1 MTSFVPQV
9 ALSAT
14 VRRRCAVQHAAR
26 FVCSASGSNT
36 GTGTGSAVLES
47 TSNPRVKFVRSLFRR
62 KQREETGKVVLEGHR
77 LVLDTAEAG
86 YEFDDLFYS
95 VDASAR
101 SAALTPAFERC
112 KSVPTG
118 VTGKVMAA
126 ISDTVTPQGVVAV
139 MERPDLPL
147 PKKDWTLFLLCD
159 GIRDPGNLGTLI
171 RAAAGAGVQG
181 ILLTAGCTDPWGPK
195 ALRSGMS
202 AQLRIPMR
210 TNVEWDTVDE
220 ICEKYNMQLCVADG
234 EGKEDIYDTK
244 SMDFKLPTVIVIG
257 SEANG
262 VSDIA
267 KSKATK
273 LINVPLANEM
283 ESLNAAV
290 AGAVI
295 LFEAH
300 RQRRDVK
307 VRRPFGAA
315 LYDHL

>member
-1 MTSFVPQV
+1 MASFVPYV
-9 ALSAT
+9 ALSIT
-14 VRRRCAVQHAAR
+14 SRQCSRQVAR
-26 FVCSASGSNT
+26 FVCSTSPSAAGSGPV
-36 GTGTGSAVLES
+36 VLES
-47 TSNPRVKFVRSLFRR
+47 TSNSRVKFVRSLFRR
-62 KQREETGKVVLEGHR
+62 KQRDETGKVVLEGHR

-86 YEFDDLFYS
+86 YEFEDLFYS
-95 VDASAR
+95 VDASSR
-101 SAALTPAFERC
+101 SASLTPAFERC
-112 KSVPTG
+112 KSVPTA
-118 VTGKVMAA
+118 VTSKVMTS

-139 MERPDLPL
+139 MSRPDIALPNKCSL
-147 PKKDWTLFLLCD
+147 LLLCD
-159 GIRDPGNLGTLI
+159 GISDPGNLGTLI
-171 RAAAGAGVQG
+171 RAAAGAGVDG
-181 ILLTAGCTDPWGPK
+181 ILLTSGCTDPWGPK

-202 AQLRIPMR
+202 AQLKIPMR
-210 TNVEWDTVDE
+210 TNVEWDTVDDLR
-220 ICEKYNMQLCVADG
+220 EKYGMQMCVADS
-234 EGKEDIYDTK
+234 EGSEEYDEIDLK
-244 SMDFKLPTVIVIG
+244 APTVLVIG